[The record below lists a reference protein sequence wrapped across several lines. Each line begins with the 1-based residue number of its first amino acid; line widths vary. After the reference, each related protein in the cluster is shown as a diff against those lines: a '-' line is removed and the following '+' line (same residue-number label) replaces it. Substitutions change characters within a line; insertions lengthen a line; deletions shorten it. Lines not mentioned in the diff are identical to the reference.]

1 MQGVKDKMTR
11 PFKIIKGI
19 TYSVITLSVTLLALA
34 LIVSRW
40 GYGGYRAYVVLSGSM
55 EPSVKKA
62 SIVLVVPQK
71 TYAVGDIITLAE
83 SENPN
88 TTLTHRIRDITT
100 QDGKTQYVTKGD
112 ANEDPDPEKRLPE
125 KIIGKVVLSIPYLGY
140 LVTFTRTTL
149 GLITLIVIPATIIIY
164 SELITIKNEV
174 KRIMVRKQI
183 NIINKQ

>member
-1 MQGVKDKMTR
+1 MTR
-11 PFKIIKGI
+11 PLKIIKGI
-19 TYSVITLSVTLLALA
+19 TYSAITLSVTLLALA

-83 SENPN
+83 SDNPD

-125 KIIGKVVLSIPYLGY
+125 KIIGKVVFSIPYLGY

-149 GLITLIVIPATIIIY
+149 GLILLIVIPATIIIY
-164 SELITIKNEV
+164 SELVTIKNEIQ
-174 KRIMVRKQI
+174 KMMTKKIMKLSSRT
-183 NIINKQ
+183 